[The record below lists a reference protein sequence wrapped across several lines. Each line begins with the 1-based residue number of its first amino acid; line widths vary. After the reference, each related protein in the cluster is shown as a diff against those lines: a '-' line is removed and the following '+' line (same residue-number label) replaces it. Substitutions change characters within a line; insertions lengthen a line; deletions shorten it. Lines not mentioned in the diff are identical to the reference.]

1 MRDIRI
7 EKVVLN
13 IGCGTTLNI
22 ENAKKILE
30 KISQKK
36 VVITKTKKRSTFG
49 VPKAKDIG
57 CKVTI
62 RKDTEALLKK
72 LLDAKDNKLNAKNF
86 DETGNFS
93 FGIPEYIDIPGVD
106 YDPKIGI
113 IGFDVCVTL
122 TRPGYRIKKKRI
134 SSKIGKKHAIKKEE
148 AMNFV
153 KNKFRVEIE
162 TTKVIHDEK

>member
-13 IGCGTTLNI
+13 IGCGTTLKI
-22 ENAKKILE
+22 ENAQKILE
-30 KISQKK
+30 NISQRK

-49 VPKAKDIG
+49 VPKAKEIG

-62 RKDTEALLKK
+62 RKSPEILLKK
-72 LLDAKDNKLNAKNF
+72 LLEAKDNKLNTKNF

-122 TRPGYRIKKKRI
+122 TRPGYRIKKKRL
-134 SSKIGKKHAIKKEE
+134 STKIGKNHTIKKEE
-148 AMNFV
+148 AMDFV
-153 KNKFRVEIE
+153 KNKFRIEIE